1 MHDGAKQSQKS
12 LGEGGRKEGEGPVSG
27 AEVFISTERRTKARS
42 SQNTSL
48 H

>member
-1 MHDGAKQSQKS
+1 MHDGAKQSQKN
-12 LGEGGRKEGEGPVSG
+12 LEKGGRKEEEGPVSS
-27 AEVFISTERRTKARS
+27 AEVLISTERRTKARS